1 MMIRTILV
9 ALDGSKIAE
18 QTLPVVIALTPR
30 IGADVVLASAI
41 APQDGWTDGPVVRE
55 WEQEEQGAASA
66 YLKSVQQ
73 QLGKRGVKVRG
84 VRVDWGRPHLVIG
97 AIADEEGADLI
108 AMTTHGRS
116 GFARWVMGSVADKVL
131 RTSRK
136 PVLLVHSHDESQE
149 PAAREVQIERI
160 LVPLDGSPLGE
171 SVIPFV
177 QDLAKSLHASLLL
190 LDVVVPTPEL
200 SATFLPYSTSI
211 LEELRVGAE
220 KYIEGVGK
228 RIGASGV
235 AVETTAVVGQ
245 AAEAILDA
253 AKQTSA
259 DLIALSTH
267 GRSGPARWILGS
279 VADAVIR
286 HADRPCL
293 VIPARGADRGKAEP
307 EQASS
312 AVPAVGTT
320 VVPPPALTERPA
332 ERQPRRSRAP
342 KERPH
347 RPERSPG
354 R

>member
-1 MMIRTILV
+1 MNPFP
-9 ALDGSKIAE
+9 S
-18 QTLPVVIALTPR
+18 
-30 IGADVVLASAI
+30 
-41 APQDGWTDGPVVRE
+41 
-55 WEQEEQGAASA
+55 
-66 YLKSVQQ
+66 
-73 QLGKRGVKVRG
+73 
-84 VRVDWGRPHLVIG
+84 
-97 AIADEEGADLI
+97 
-108 AMTTHGRS
+108 
-116 GFARWVMGSVADKVL
+116 
-131 RTSRK
+131 
-136 PVLLVHSHDESQE
+136 
-149 PAAREVQIERI
+149 I

-293 VIPARGADRGKAEP
+293 VIPARGADRGKARLVD
-307 EQASS
+307 QALLARIEAQDGVALVAPDILRVRSGGGNDGGAATGS
-312 AVPAVGTT
+312 HGT
-320 VVPPPALTERPA
+320 AC
-332 ERQPRRSRAP
+332 
-342 KERPH
+342 
-347 RPERSPG
+347 
-354 R
+354 